1 MKNFSK
7 FLLLIPAF
15 LIISINI
22 IAQESETALSG
33 NILIEE
39 VVVTAR
45 KKEESAQDVPVA
57 LSAMSQE
64 QLEILKFRDFN
75 DLAVGMPNV
84 AMDDIGTTKGT
95 QNFSIRGI
103 GINSYIK

>member
-7 FLLLIPAF
+7 FLLLTPAF

-22 IAQESETALSG
+22 NAQDSETSLSG

-45 KKEESAQDVPVA
+45 KK
-57 LSAMSQE
+57 
-64 QLEILKFRDFN
+64 
-75 DLAVGMPNV
+75 
-84 AMDDIGTTKGT
+84 
-95 QNFSIRGI
+95 
-103 GINSYIK
+103 

>member
-7 FLLLIPAF
+7 FLLIPTF
-15 LIISINI
+15 LLISINI
-22 IAQESETALSG
+22 TAQDSETSLSG

-57 LSAMSQE
+57 LTAMSQE
-64 QLEILKFRDFN
+64 QLEI
-75 DLAVGMPNV
+75 
-84 AMDDIGTTKGT
+84 
-95 QNFSIRGI
+95 
-103 GINSYIK
+103 

>member
-22 IAQESETALSG
+22 ISQESETSLSG

-45 KKEESAQDVPVA
+45 KKGRISSGCTCCTFGNES
-57 LSAMSQE
+57 
-64 QLEILKFRDFN
+64 R
-75 DLAVGMPNV
+75 
-84 AMDDIGTTKGT
+84 T
-95 QNFSIRGI
+95 IR
-103 GINSYIK
+103 NIKI